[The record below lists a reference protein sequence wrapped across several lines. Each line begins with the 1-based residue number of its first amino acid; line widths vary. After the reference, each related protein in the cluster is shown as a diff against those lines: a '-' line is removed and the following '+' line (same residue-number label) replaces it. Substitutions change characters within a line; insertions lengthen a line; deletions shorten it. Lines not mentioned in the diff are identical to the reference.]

1 MFDKVKNAASNL
13 GDLGEMGDL
22 REYVDEISF
31 PASKDEVIA
40 QLERSGAQEDI
51 IAKVR
56 DVAQNHFKGEGDL
69 ISSFM
74 SKR

>member
-13 GDLGEMGDL
+13 GDLGDVGDMKQ
-22 REYVDEISF
+22 YVEGIRF
-31 PASKDEVIA
+31 PASKDEIIS
-40 QLERSGAQEDI
+40 QLQASGAQDDL

-56 DVAQNHFKGEGDL
+56 DVGQEQFKDQNDL
-69 ISSFM
+69 LSSVM